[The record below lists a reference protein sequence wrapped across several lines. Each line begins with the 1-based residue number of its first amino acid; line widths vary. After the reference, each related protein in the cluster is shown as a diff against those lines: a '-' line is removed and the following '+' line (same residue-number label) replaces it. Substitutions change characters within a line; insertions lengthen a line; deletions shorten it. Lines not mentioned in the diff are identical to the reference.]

1 MLSFMLSRLRH
12 PDDSFPLLTN
22 PQGLCATIK
31 PHPLPAHPS
40 TAPLSSGR
48 EPVNQRSLVG
58 VSSYPHP
65 PFLAA
70 SFGSGA
76 IPRHRAHTDRA
87 GSTAGLTHNP
97 KPTPRTP
104 QTKPSVSPPLWQDV
118 KLHCN
123 TVLAEGF
130 TSVKKQH
137 QPSASTAMVTPAG
150 RGCVPHQRKPA
161 VKGPAPTA
169 GRLHN

>member
-76 IPRHRAHTDRA
+76 IPRHRAHADRA

-97 KPTPRTP
+97 TAHAKDSTD
-104 QTKPSVSPPLWQDV
+104 QTQRFPP
-118 KLHCN
+118 
-123 TVLAEGF
+123 F
-130 TSVKKQH
+130 
-137 QPSASTAMVTPAG
+137 MAG
-150 RGCVPHQRKPA
+150 R
-161 VKGPAPTA
+161 
-169 GRLHN
+169 